1 MQHAQVAVLITR
13 DSHYIYFPFEICVL
27 LCNSIVEI
35 LCYDSKN
42 MDRRRLLPY
51 LLLNVLVSACV
62 TSAILFWYHQNYRSV
77 SQSAVQPG
85 ALLVNQNVS
94 APQSTLNP
102 NVDIPVEIVS
112 VIGAGTLSAEWVV
125 VSYTGDDQ
133 LNLANWELRD
143 GDKNVFVFPQ
153 LILHPNGAVQVHTA
167 SGTNTVIDLYWGKS
181 DPVWESGEE
190 AQLFDSSGNVRAKYK
205 VP

>member
-1 MQHAQVAVLITR
+1 
-13 DSHYIYFPFEICVL
+13 
-27 LCNSIVEI
+27 
-35 LCYDSKN
+35 

-51 LLLNVLVSACV
+51 LFLNVLVSACV

-77 SQSAVQPG
+77 SQSAVQP
-85 ALLVNQNVS
+85 AAPLINQNVS
-94 APQSTLNP
+94 APQPTLDP
-102 NVDIPVEIVS
+102 DVDIPVEIVS

-125 VSYTGDDQ
+125 VRYTGDDQ
-133 LNLANWELRD
+133 INLANWELRD

>member
-1 MQHAQVAVLITR
+1 
-13 DSHYIYFPFEICVL
+13 
-27 LCNSIVEI
+27 
-35 LCYDSKN
+35 

-77 SQSAVQPG
+77 SQSAVQPA
-85 ALLVNQNVS
+85 ALLANQNASV
-94 APQSTLNP
+94 PQVTLDP
-102 NVDIPVEIVS
+102 EVDIPVEIVS